1 MFPAAMAVG
10 LFALSSVAARRS
22 IHHLGSNDASLVR
35 ILLATAFLGLYAHG
49 WGGGFSGPALA
60 WFLAS
65 GFVGFGICDTA
76 LFLAL
81 PRLGAQLASLMV
93 QCLSVPIG
101 LAVEWAWLGT
111 SLRPTQLCA
120 IAVILAGVTV
130 ALMPRRRRD
139 GTEAA
144 GGGHSGAST
153 SAGRDP
159 GESPGPAG
167 SWSRDGA
174 SGGPGYGAMLLGVVA
189 AAGQGMGAVLSR
201 HGTLLSA
208 SAGHPVDGLTV
219 AYQRIWAGVL
229 FIVAWWWLQRVR
241 AGGAAAREREPRMS
255 SSRGREAAPWVVINA
270 LSGPTLGVACYQWA
284 LSRQPTGIVM
294 AVAALTPLAVIPLSW
309 ALEGQRPRVPSVV
322 GGCIG
327 VAGVVWLALGA

>member
-139 GTEAA
+139 GIEAA
-144 GGGHSGAST
+144 GGGHSGAS
-153 SAGRDP
+153 SPKGRDP
-159 GESPGPAG
+159 GESPGSAG
-167 SWSRDGA
+167 SSIWGGA
-174 SGGPGYGAMLLGVVA
+174 SGGPG
-189 AAGQGMGAVLSR
+189 
-201 HGTLLSA
+201 
-208 SAGHPVDGLTV
+208 
-219 AYQRIWAGVL
+219 
-229 FIVAWWWLQRVR
+229 
-241 AGGAAAREREPRMS
+241 
-255 SSRGREAAPWVVINA
+255 
-270 LSGPTLGVACYQWA
+270 GPA
-284 LSRQPTGIVM
+284 
-294 AVAALTPLAVIPLSW
+294 
-309 ALEGQRPRVPSVV
+309 
-322 GGCIG
+322 
-327 VAGVVWLALGA
+327 